1 MIYPSFFDSKNS
13 TNLFG
18 SKKNLIFLQQLYKK
32 QKLPKVLMF
41 TGKKGSGKYTLIN
54 HFLFSIFDNKNYD
67 LKNFRLQNN
76 SNFLNQFRNNIFP
89 NIIYLKGSDYKSIKI
104 DDIRELKTKI
114 SQSAILNR
122 DRFIVL
128 DDVEVFNLNSLNALL
143 KLIEE
148 PNERNFFFLIN
159 NKTKPIIETMRSRS
173 IEINIL
179 LNESDRLEII
189 KELLS
194 TFNITP
200 YIDPIESLL
209 TPGDYI
215 KFNHIFTEYNI
226 QIDNNLVDNISL
238 LLDLYKKNKDIIFIN
253 VIYFVIDFY
262 FKNLRYDKAS
272 QNDKNYEIKNFIFNN
287 LNKFLLYNINQKSL
301 INSLNNKLCNE

>member
-1 MIYPSFFDSKNS
+1 MQIREVLNDAKS
-13 TNLFG
+13 G
-18 SKKNLIFLQQLYKK
+18 LIHPVY
-32 QKLPKVLMF
+32 
-41 TGKKGSGKYTLIN
+41 
-54 HFLFSIFDNKNYD
+54 
-67 LKNFRLQNN
+67 
-76 SNFLNQFRNNIFP
+76 
-89 NIIYLKGSDYKSIKI
+89 YLKGSDYKSIKI
-104 DDIRELKTKI
+104 DNIRELKTKI

-159 NKTKPIIETMRSRS
+159 NKTKSIIETMRSRS

-226 QIDNNLVDNISL
+226 SINNNLVDNMSL
-238 LLDLYKKNKDIIFIN
+238 LLDLYKKNK
-253 VIYFVIDFY
+253 
-262 FKNLRYDKAS
+262 
-272 QNDKNYEIKNFIFNN
+272 EILFF
-287 LNKFLLYNINQKSL
+287 Q
-301 INSLNNKLCNE
+301 